1 MARLL
6 VAYVLAFGVGMFCKY
21 FEIPA
26 PAPPVVPGALLV
38 VAMTFGYVV
47 GDKVL
52 PKKNAATGG
61 TVISASASSGVDKN
75 AK

>member
-21 FEIPA
+21 FDIPA

-47 GDKVL
+47 GDKIV
-52 PKKNAATGG
+52 PKKSSATPPA
-61 TVISASASSGVDKN
+61 VSASSTSGSADKS